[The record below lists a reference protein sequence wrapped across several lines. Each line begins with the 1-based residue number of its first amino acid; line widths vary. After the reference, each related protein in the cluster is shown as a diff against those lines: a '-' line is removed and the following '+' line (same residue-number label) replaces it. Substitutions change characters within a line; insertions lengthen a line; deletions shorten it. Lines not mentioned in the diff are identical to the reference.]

1 MSKGTGPILTM
12 WGVSRSVKVAMTG
25 GSDKLTPVA
34 NTSIPVRN
42 HTSMELEVFAHGGV
56 VPLGGTSVGLVNPW
70 LEAN

>member
-1 MSKGTGPILTM
+1 MTEEGDG
-12 WGVSRSVKVAMTG
+12 RSVEVAMTG

-42 HTSMELEVFAHGGV
+42 HTSVELEVFAHGGV
-56 VPLGGTSVGLVNPW
+56 VPLGGTSVALVNSW